1 MRKAGV
7 DLKTV
12 SERLGHST
20 ITITAD
26 LYTHAVEGP
35 DLEAAQRVQAAIHA
49 ARAVAVD
56 QLSAAG
62 SYAESDSRAPL

>member
-20 ITITAD
+20 ISITAD
-26 LYTHAVEGP
+26 LYTHAVDGP
-35 DLEAAQRVQAAIHA
+35 DIEAAQRVQAAIRA
-49 ARAVAVD
+49 ARVA
-56 QLSAAG
+56 AA
-62 SYAESDSRAPL
+62 D